1 MPKLTI
7 NPTSKRVF
15 ISDDEQD
22 VTSDFFE
29 AVRMVVGMDAALT
42 VHANDTPQFTIMVTS
57 VNKPE
62 DTE

>member
-29 AVRMVVGMDAALT
+29 AVRLVVGMESALT
-42 VHANDTPQFTIMVTS
+42 VHAGNVPQFTIMVTS
-57 VNKPE
+57 ADKPE
-62 DTE
+62 DAE